1 MKASLYQKLLQ
12 DLCQVVSEGVHVVS
26 AEGQTIVYNDAM
38 AAIEDLRREEIIGK
52 PFTETYP
59 KIPADEST
67 FLQAIKYRLPSHNRQ
82 QTYQNKHGKEIS
94 TVNSTVPVFDYDGNL
109 IAVVE
114 IAKDITDIKTLSN
127 TILEM
132 QNGTNLPYI
141 PKDNKIKKYLFSDIV
156 GRSRNFLEVL
166 QKAQKASQSSASVL
180 ICGETG
186 TGKELFAQSIHFQS
200 SRKGNPFLAQNC
212 AALPES
218 LLEGLLFGTAK
229 GGFTGAVDR
238 QGLFEQA
245 DGGTLLLDEISAMP
259 YAIQSKLLRV
269 LQENYVRRIGGTKDI
284 PVDVRV
290 IATLNECPDTLI
302 ESGRLRKDLYY
313 RLKVIELLIPPLR
326 ERPDDI
332 LVLAESFMDKYNEKY
347 DKQIWM
353 LSDEAKK
360 KLLAHDFP
368 GNVRELENI
377 IMSAI
382 ALSGVEHVL
391 SENALDVPEKPGAAE
406 ELKGPAEGAALD
418 EYLEAV
424 EKKIIINTLAENGGN
439 ISKTAQR
446 LGIQRQALQ
455 YKLRKYK

>member
-1 MKASLYQKLLQ
+1 MLSLPLFIPSFSIALLPIN
-12 DLCQVVSEGVHVVS
+12 V
-26 AEGQTIVYNDAM
+26 
-38 AAIEDLRREEIIGK
+38 
-52 PFTETYP
+52 
-59 KIPADEST
+59 
-67 FLQAIKYRLPSHNRQ
+67 
-82 QTYQNKHGKEIS
+82 
-94 TVNSTVPVFDYDGNL
+94 
-109 IAVVE
+109 
-114 IAKDITDIKTLSN
+114 
-127 TILEM
+127 
-132 QNGTNLPYI
+132 
-141 PKDNKIKKYLFSDIV
+141 
-156 GRSRNFLEVL
+156 
-166 QKAQKASQSSASVL
+166 
-180 ICGETG
+180 
-186 TGKELFAQSIHFQS
+186 
-200 SRKGNPFLAQNC
+200 
-212 AALPES
+212 
-218 LLEGLLFGTAK
+218 
-229 GGFTGAVDR
+229 
-238 QGLFEQA
+238 
-245 DGGTLLLDEISAMP
+245 
-259 YAIQSKLLRV
+259 
-269 LQENYVRRIGGTKDI
+269 
-284 PVDVRV
+284 
-290 IATLNECPDTLI
+290 
-302 ESGRLRKDLYY
+302 
-313 RLKVIELLIPPLR
+313 PPLR